1 MVVGDGGSGGGSG
14 EGEGEGRENANSEP
28 VWTVKFFE
36 RVIKKVHFSNV
47 THKEN
52 DKSIQS

>member
-1 MVVGDGGSGGGSG
+1 MVVGDGSSGGGSG